1 MGGRIYHVGLMVFY
15 LDSSVAYYRDILGL
29 EFQGTNV

>member
-1 MGGRIYHVGLMVFY
+1 MGGRIYRVGLMVFD
-15 LDSSVAYYRDILGL
+15 LDSSVAFYRDMLGL